1 MSQTE
6 TIAIIEEAVA
16 LADSDQA
23 SWVDATEVDEW
34 LTSWDTE
41 EDSPEDVAEIQKAYA
56 EYESGNYITFKKYLT
71 KRGISL

>member
-6 TIAIIEEAVA
+6 IITIIEEAVA

-41 EDSPEDVAEIQKAYA
+41 EDSPENIAEIQKAYA
-56 EYESGNYITFKKYLT
+56 EYKSGNYITFKEYLT